1 MSYCASPFWLVEAI
15 LTQMTAPK
23 LVFTKP
29 AAHKY
34 ELGFTR
40 FRPDYA
46 YKIIVAHIIGKA
58 P

>member
-1 MSYCASPFWLVEAI
+1 
-15 LTQMTAPK
+15 MTAPK
-23 LVFTKP
+23 LVCTKP

-58 P
+58 S

>member
-1 MSYCASPFWLVEAI
+1 MEAI
-15 LTQMTAPK
+15 LRQVTAPK

-40 FRPDYA
+40 DRLDYA
-46 YKIIVAHIIGKA
+46 YKTIVAHIIGKA